1 MSDSNEKL
9 SKEEGKWIK
18 RKIDRVLKDF
28 DNLTRSQLR
37 NKLSLIARHVSKRD

>member
-1 MSDSNEKL
+1 MTDSNEKL

-18 RKIDRVLKDF
+18 RKIDRVLKNF

-37 NKLSLIARHVSKRD
+37 NKLYLIARHVKRRD